1 MDNGRSVKEKHRHP
15 ELENPKQFFLRKING
30 KVEVILKW
38 GQSYEGVLISTD
50 DYFNIL
56 LDHAIEKVDGTVSG
70 DVGKILIR
78 CNNVFLVKD
87 VES

>member
-1 MDNGRSVKEKHRHP
+1 MDSAGRAKDKDRHP
-15 ELENPKQFFLRKING
+15 ELENPKQFLLRKVNG
-30 KVEVILKW
+30 KVEVVLKW
-38 GQSYEGVLISTD
+38 GQSYEGVLVCAD

-56 LDHAIEKVDGTVSG
+56 LDHAVEKVDGTVSG

-87 VES
+87 AES

>member
-1 MDNGRSVKEKHRHP
+1 MDKARNAGHKDRRP
-15 ELENPKQFFLRKING
+15 ELENPKQFLLRKVNC
-30 KVEVILKW
+30 KVEVVLKW
-38 GQSYEGVLISTD
+38 GQSYEGVLICAD

-56 LDHAIEKVDGTVSG
+56 LDHAVEKVDGVVSG

-87 VES
+87 VEY